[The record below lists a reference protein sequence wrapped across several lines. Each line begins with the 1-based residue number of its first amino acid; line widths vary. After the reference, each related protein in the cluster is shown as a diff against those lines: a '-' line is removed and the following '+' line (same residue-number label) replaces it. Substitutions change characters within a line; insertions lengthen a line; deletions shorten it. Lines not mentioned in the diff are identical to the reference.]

1 MRDQVVIEV
10 SLLFIAW
17 ESGASYLDQS
27 HSEVKQNQ
35 RNSGKISTLSLK
47 LLERLISWVG
57 DDSQLTRAFSPYYVC
72 IGRHQP
78 RPQREEDWKEKK
90 TPNGKMKSRRVTM
103 ITASNHVFLLP
114 SPEGLGP
121 VKHFFHGCHSFLSRA
136 NDIFTVHDTII
147 HSAMLSQALEDK
159 YLEV

>member
-1 MRDQVVIEV
+1 MGDQVVIEV

-35 RNSGKISTLSLK
+35 CNSGKISTLSLK

-78 RPQREEDWKEKK
+78 RPQREEDWKEKNAQRK
-90 TPNGKMKSRRVTM
+90 NEITKSYHDNSIESRVPLTLPWRSRPSQ
-103 ITASNHVFLLP
+103 TLFAWLSLLP
-114 SPEGLGP
+114 FPR
-121 VKHFFHGCHSFLSRA
+121 KW
-136 NDIFTVHDTII
+136 
-147 HSAMLSQALEDK
+147 
-159 YLEV
+159 YLHRSWYHNPFRNA